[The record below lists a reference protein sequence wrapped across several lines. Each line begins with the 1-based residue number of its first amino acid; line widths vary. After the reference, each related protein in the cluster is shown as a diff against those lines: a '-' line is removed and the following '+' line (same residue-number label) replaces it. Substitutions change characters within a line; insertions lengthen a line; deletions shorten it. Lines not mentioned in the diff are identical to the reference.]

1 MLSHYSCIKT
11 LSTKMFGNIHFGSWN
26 ESQLRGPVNL
36 GKVWQ
41 VITYKVR
48 NKITKLIHSVYL
60 SLDSNSITGNG
71 LFELWFSTRV
81 YREPLM
87 TDSGPCNRQCFGVQ
101 RPKYVNSEKLG
112 TMGLPKW
119 RKLYGIGGPVRGLG
133 FRCFSSVPDIN
144 VNSCVKLKELI
155 NVNKNNLD
163 LVNDKLIHIVSDLE
177 VLVLAYETIK
187 SKPGNTT
194 PGIDS
199 VTLDKID
206 LKWFI
211 SISKLL
217 KAGKYKFKPARRIY
231 VSKPGKKTK
240 RPLTIS
246 GPRDK
251 VVQQAIYFV
260 LNAIY
265 EPSFLDSSHGSRPN
279 RGTHTALKYLKF
291 KFNSVKWCLEAD
303 IENNF
308 PSISHSIL
316 LKTLSKRVSCQKF
329 LALIKNSIKAGYI
342 HKGKFYESN
351 VGVFQGSVISPI
363 LNNIYLHKFD
373 LFMED
378 LCGSFNLGSQRK
390 KNPDYR
396 HIQYLM
402 ATTDDPLVSKLLR
415 RELWKIDSKDPFD
428 PNFKRLI
435 YVRYVDDF
443 VVGVIGSRKE
453 VADAQEKIRCFLE
466 DHLELTLSD
475 QKTLITHFSKKPI
488 FFLGTSIKGNW
499 EKNKRVE
506 TVVVKGVRRKVRI
519 TSRVVLLAPIK
530 KLFEKATLNG
540 FFKKR
545 GDKFV
550 PTKVGRLINLDHSDI
565 LRYYSSVIRGI
576 MNFYSFANNRKS
588 LGSLVHGLK
597 FSCARTLALKYK
609 LRHASK
615 VFRRFG
621 TFLKCPNTG
630 EALYIPHT
638 FKAIKIFGV
647 NTPLPDSVLFSNW
660 NNKLT
665 KSNLFKSCVI
675 CGSRENIEMHHV
687 RKIRDLKSKAQGKK
701 IDFLTAQMASINRK
715 QVPLCLTHHKALH
728 NNSLSVE
735 ERQLFKDGL
744 DSLK

>member
-1 MLSHYSCIKT
+1 MLSRYLCIKT
-11 LSTKMFGNIHFGSWN
+11 LSTKVLGNSHLGGWN
-26 ESQLRGPVNL
+26 ESQLRGSVNL
-36 GKVWQ
+36 EKVWR
-41 VITYKVR
+41 VTTYKVR
-48 NKITKLIHSVYL
+48 NKITKLIYSAYL
-60 SLDSNSITGNG
+60 ILDSNSITDNG
-71 LFELWFSTRV
+71 LFESWFSTRM
-81 YREPLM
+81 YRESL
-87 TDSGPCNRQCFGVQ
+87 TSDSEPCNQQCYGVQ
-101 RPKYVNSEKLG
+101 RPKYVNGGKLG
-112 TMGLPKW
+112 TMGFPKW
-119 RKLYGIGGPVRGLG
+119 RKLYGIRSPVRGLG
-133 FRCFSSVPDIN
+133 FKCFSSVSDIN
-144 VNSCVKLKELI
+144 VNSCVKLKELM

-199 VTLDKID
+199 VTLDKIG

-217 KAGKYKFKPARRIY
+217 KAGKYRFKPARRIY
-231 VSKPGKKTK
+231 VPKSGKKTK

-246 GPRDK
+246 GSLDK
-251 VVQQAIYFV
+251 VVQQAIYFI

-265 EPSFLDSSHGSRPN
+265 EPSFLDASHGSRSN

-291 KFNSVKWCLEAD
+291 KFNSVKWCIEAD

-316 LKTLSKRVSCQKF
+316 LKTLKERISCQKF
-329 LALIKNSIKAGYI
+329 LALIKNSIKAGYK
-342 HKGKFYESN
+342 HESKFYESN

-378 LCGSFNLGSQRK
+378 LCKSFNLGTRCR
-390 KNPDYR
+390 KNPEYR
-396 HIQYLM
+396 QIQYLM
-402 ATTDDPLVSKLLR
+402 STTNDPIVFKRLC
-415 RELWKIDSKDPFD
+415 RELWKVDSKDLFD

-453 VADAQEKIRCFLE
+453 AADVQEKIRCFLKN
-466 DHLELTLSD
+466 HLELTLSD

-488 FFLGTSIKGNW
+488 FFLGTFIRGNW
-499 EKNKRVE
+499 EKNKRIKI
-506 TVVVKGVRRKVRI
+506 VVRSGVRRKVKI
-519 TSRVVLLAPIK
+519 TSRVVLLVPIL

-545 GDKFV
+545 GVEFV

-576 MNFYSFANNRKS
+576 MNYYSFANNRKS
-588 LGSLVHGLK
+588 LGNLVHGLK

-621 TFLKCPNTG
+621 TYLKCPKTG
-630 EALYIPHT
+630 EALYIPRT
-638 FKAIKIFGV
+638 FKAIKTFGV
-647 NTPLPDSVLFSNW
+647 NIPLPDSALFSNW

-665 KSNLFKSCVI
+665 KSNLFQS
-675 CGSRENIEMHHV
+675 
-687 RKIRDLKSKAQGKK
+687 
-701 IDFLTAQMASINRK
+701 
-715 QVPLCLTHHKALH
+715 
-728 NNSLSVE
+728 
-735 ERQLFKDGL
+735 
-744 DSLK
+744 